1 MNVRRVLLPVA
12 ALAALAGPAAVGGQ
26 DRARAPVPEVGR
38 TVVLEPARPGVR
50 YRQPGQRFYRQLTA
64 PIAVPLGTLVD
75 ADEGRATV
83 VADRGSGLRWRA
95 TFWGGTFSVAQD
107 NDRPVTTTLRL
118 RGGSFRDTCKDE
130 ATAGD
135 EAAGRGR
142 EAAHSSARKRSKRRV
157 RRLWGDGKGR
167 FRTRG
172 RWSAATVRGTRWL
185 TEDRCDGT
193 LTRVQRGEVE
203 VEDLTVAVEP
213 APTPTPAPEV
223 PDGGAE
229 GAPPAAAPMR
239 GSAPR
244 RVRVRSGDSY
254 LAPAPE

>member
-12 ALAALAGPAAVGGQ
+12 ALATLAGPAAVGGQ

-50 YRQPGQRFYRQLTA
+50 YRQPGQRFYRKLTV
-64 PIAVPLGTLVD
+64 PIAVPLGTLID
-75 ADEGRATV
+75 AEPGRVTV
-83 VADRGSGLRWRA
+83 VADRGRGLRWRA

-107 NDRPVTTTLRL
+107 DDRPVTTTLRL
-118 RGGSFRDTCKDE
+118 RGGSFRDTCEK
-130 ATAGD
+130 G
-135 EAAGRGR
+135 AAART
-142 EAAHSSARKRSKRRV
+142 SARKRSKRRV

-213 APTPTPAPEV
+213 APTPTPAPDT
-223 PDGGAE
+223 DGGAE